1 MARLRNVRPLHAVK
15 EQARTRN
22 LGPSMPQL
30 PNELLIQ
37 RLAQSLTPVRPVP
50 RLRWIT
56 LAVVSLSVGASG
68 VASVWLGFELR
79 TEGTLRTGLFAIYAG
94 LGLSGVAGVVAALSA
109 SIPGREG
116 LSRNALF
123 AATGALALA
132 AGVATGV
139 LWDSPGLNAP
149 APAAAA
155 LRCLALACAVAVLPA
170 VAVIGFGAWTRTFRP
185 LVVVLAAAAGTAALG
200 GIAAKTSCPY
210 GDLRHLMLGHLL
222 APAAG
227 ALLLT
232 VPLFFTLHRLLTRL
246 SRDP

>member
-1 MARLRNVRPLHAVK
+1 
-15 EQARTRN
+15 
-22 LGPSMPQL
+22 MPQV
-30 PNELLIQ
+30 PNHLLIQ
-37 RLAQSLTPVRPVP
+37 QLAQSLTPVRPVP

-56 LAVVSLSVGASG
+56 LAVVGLWLATSG
-68 VASVWLGFELR
+68 VAALWLGFEPG
-79 TEGTLRTGLFAIYAG
+79 TEGTLGTGLFAIYAG
-94 LGLSGVAGVVAALSA
+94 LGASGVAGVVAALSA

-116 LSRNALF
+116 LSRAALF

-139 LWDSPGLNAP
+139 LWDSPLLTAA
-149 APAAAA
+149 APAATA
-155 LRCLALACAVAVLPA
+155 LRCLTLACAVAALPA
-170 VAVIGFGAWTRTFRP
+170 LSVIGFGAWTRTFRP

-232 VPLFFTLHRLLTRL
+232 LPLFFTLHRMLTR
-246 SRDP
+246 SSEGS

>member
-1 MARLRNVRPLHAVK
+1 LDVR
-15 EQARTRN
+15 EQARHRN
-22 LGPSMPQL
+22 FGTSVPQL

-50 RLRWIT
+50 PLRWIT
-56 LAVVSLSVGASG
+56 LAVLGLWLATSG
-68 VASVWLGFELR
+68 VAAVWLGFELR
-79 TEGTLRTGLFAIYAG
+79 TEGTLRTGLFAIYLG
-94 LGLSGVAGVVAALSA
+94 LGASGVAGIVAALSA
-109 SIPGREG
+109 SLPGREA
-116 LSRNALF
+116 LSRGALF
-123 AATGALALA
+123 AAAGALALA
-132 AGVATGV
+132 AGVASGV
-139 LWDSPGLNAP
+139 LWESPLLGAP
-149 APAAAA
+149 APAASA

-170 VAVIGFGAWTRTFRP
+170 LAVIGFGAWTRPFRP

-210 GDLRHLMLGHLL
+210 GDLRHLLLGHLL

-232 VPLFFTLHRLLTRL
+232 IPLLFTLHRLRNRP

>member
-1 MARLRNVRPLHAVK
+1 
-15 EQARTRN
+15 
-22 LGPSMPQL
+22 MPQV
-30 PNELLIQ
+30 PNDLLIQ
-37 RLAQSLTPVRPVP
+37 QLTQGLTPVRPVP

-56 LAVVSLSVGASG
+56 LAVVGLWLATSG
-68 VASVWLGFELR
+68 VAALWLGFEPG
-79 TEGTLRTGLFAIYAG
+79 TEGTLGTGLFAIYAG
-94 LGLSGVAGVVAALSA
+94 LGASGVAGVVAALSA

-116 LSRNALF
+116 LSRAALF

-139 LWDSPGLNAP
+139 LWNSPLLTT
-149 APAAAA
+149 AAATA
-155 LRCLALACAVAVLPA
+155 LRCLTLACAVAALPA
-170 VAVIGFGAWTRTFRP
+170 LSVIGFGAWTRTFRP
-185 LVVVLAAAAGTAALG
+185 LVVVLASAAGTAALG

-232 VPLFFTLHRLLTRL
+232 LPLFFTLQRLLTR
-246 SRDP
+246 SSEGS